1 MKKIN
6 FNKNIMKA
14 LLVPAVILYFMQGV
28 NSPAA
33 EYKTTTTLTADKAIG
48 SPITWKVAASQE
60 DAGEGLAKLPA
71 RLCFSCDSRTD
82 QQCELAE
89 GQTVSNLE
97 VLPFTDKTEPS
108 GILFLANRNGLG
120 GGPDYMGL
128 WVYDKASQ
136 RFKNI
141 LPDKVCVKALGV
153 YTFFPSLNNKSVL
166 VIADP
171 ETLVEPDAKT
181 DDPNYAGIWSPH
193 LYLFSV
199 YTYSKD
205 KGFVQAGSFK
215 TKEKHSPEDENLI
228 DSEMENIKNL
238 LK

>member
-1 MKKIN
+1 MKKED
-6 FNKNIMKA
+6 FKKNILKF
-14 LLVPAVILYFMQGV
+14 LLVPAVILCFMQGV
-28 NSPAA
+28 DSIAA

-48 SPITWKVAASQE
+48 SPVTWRVAALQE
-60 DAGEGLAKLPA
+60 DAGEGLARLPA
-71 RLCFSCDSRTD
+71 RLCFSSDSKTD
-82 QQCELAE
+82 QQCESAE
-89 GQTVSNLE
+89 GNTVSNVE
-97 VLPFTDKTEPS
+97 VLSFTEKTEPS

-120 GGPDYMGL
+120 GGPDYMSL

-141 LPDKVCVKALGV
+141 LPTKVCVKALGV
-153 YTFFPSLNNKSVL
+153 YTFFPSLNNKNVL

-171 ETLVEPDAKT
+171 ETLQEPDAKT
-181 DDPNYAGIWSPH
+181 DDPDYAGIWSPH
-193 LYLFSV
+193 RYLFSV

-205 KGFVQAGSFK
+205 KGFVQVGSFK

-228 DSEMENIKNL
+228 DSEMGDIKNL